1 MKRFLKRPA
10 IVLAMIF
17 AIIFVIIFLES
28 YFLDELSE
36 SNAIKSSVTDE
47 RNFQYELEFETF
59 VKPDEIKPFEPT
71 LKTEITLGY
80 LVIFSKCK

>member
-1 MKRFLKRPA
+1 MKRFLKRPS

-17 AIIFVIIFLES
+17 AVIFVIIFIES
-28 YFLDELSE
+28 YLLDELSE
-36 SNAIKSSVTDE
+36 SNAVKSSVTDE
-47 RNFQYELEFETF
+47 INFQYEPELETF
-59 VKPDEIKPFEPT
+59 MKPDEIKSFEPT